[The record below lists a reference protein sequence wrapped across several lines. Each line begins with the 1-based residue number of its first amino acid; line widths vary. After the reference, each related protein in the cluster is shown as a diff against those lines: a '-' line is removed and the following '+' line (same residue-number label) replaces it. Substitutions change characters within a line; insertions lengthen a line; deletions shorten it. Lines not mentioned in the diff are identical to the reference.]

1 MQHFPAYSYSAHS
14 LRVTPACCST
24 NSVLHP
30 ESCHSSISSTPESL
44 LEPTCTTLR
53 PVSVCLCVF
62 VCPFSSSLIFIFSFP
77 VILSFLHLLWR
88 RSQLQRSTLF
98 SGCPHLTAGCESDLR
113 THYSKW
119 INVYLRVET
128 LLFSFNTYNRSAIL
142 DKACGSCRGGVCC
155 IVKRCLHY

>member
-1 MQHFPAYSYSAHS
+1 MQHFPAYSNSAHS

-30 ESCHSSISSTPESL
+30 ESHHSSIHTWKPFRANLYNITS
-44 LEPTCTTLR
+44 CQCVC
-53 PVSVCLCVF
+53 VS
-62 VCPFSSSLIFIFSFP
+62 PFSSSLIFIFSFP
-77 VILSFLHLLWR
+77 VILGFLQLLWC

-98 SGCPHLTAGCESDLR
+98 SGCPHLTAGCESDLH

-128 LLFSFNTYNRSAIL
+128 LLFSFNTYNRSAKL
-142 DKACGSCRGGVCC
+142 DKACGSCGGGVCC